1 MDTNTLVLVQ
11 AIGIFLALFGFWWRL
26 DRKIDAVDTKLSG
39 EIKEVRL
46 ASEAAHKEINEKLN
60 AIEVTQ
66 AIHSERFNTVN
77 ERFNKVDEQFS
88 KVDEQ
93 FNKVDEQFNKV
104 DERFNKVDEQFKTVD
119 ERFNKVD
126 EQFKTVDER
135 FKTVKAQIKSV
146 DDKVDRLREGR

>member
-26 DRKIDAVDTKLSG
+26 SGEMKKLSDDIKNLDTKLSGEIKSLDTKLSGEIKSLDTKLSG

-66 AIHSERFNTVN
+66 ARHSERFNTVN
-77 ERFNKVDEQFS
+77 ERFNKVDEQF
-88 KVDEQ
+88 
-93 FNKVDEQFNKV
+93 
-104 DERFNKVDEQFKTVD
+104 
-119 ERFNKVD
+119 
-126 EQFKTVDER
+126 
-135 FKTVKAQIKSV
+135 KTVKAQVKSL
-146 DDKVDRLREGR
+146 DDKADRLREAK

>member
-39 EIKEVRL
+39 EIKEVRQ

-66 AIHSERFNTVN
+66 AIHSERFNTIN
-77 ERFNKVDEQFS
+77 ERFNKVDER
-88 KVDEQ
+88 
-93 FNKVDEQFNKV
+93 FNKV
-104 DERFNKVDEQFKTVD
+104 DERFNKVDEQFKTV
-119 ERFNKVD
+119 
-126 EQFKTVDER
+126 
-135 FKTVKAQIKSV
+135 KAQVKSL
-146 DDKVDRLREGR
+146 DDKVDRLREGK

>member
-39 EIKEVRL
+39 EIKEVRQ

-66 AIHSERFNTVN
+66 AIHSERFNTIN
-77 ERFNKVDEQFS
+77 ER
-88 KVDEQ
+88 
-93 FNKVDEQFNKV
+93 FNKV
-104 DERFNKVDEQFKTVD
+104 DERFNKVDEQFKTV
-119 ERFNKVD
+119 
-126 EQFKTVDER
+126 
-135 FKTVKAQIKSV
+135 KAQVKSL
-146 DDKVDRLREGR
+146 DDKVDRLREGK

>member
-26 DRKIDAVDTKLSG
+26 SGEMKKLSDDIKNLDTKLSGEIKSLDTKLSG

-66 AIHSERFNTVN
+66 ARHSERFNTVN
-77 ERFNKVDEQFS
+77 ERFNKVDEQF
-88 KVDEQ
+88 
-93 FNKVDEQFNKV
+93 
-104 DERFNKVDEQFKTVD
+104 
-119 ERFNKVD
+119 
-126 EQFKTVDER
+126 
-135 FKTVKAQIKSV
+135 KTVKAQVKSL
-146 DDKVDRLREGR
+146 DDKADRLREGK

>member
-26 DRKIDAVDTKLSG
+26 SGEMKKLSDDIKNLDTKLSGEIKSLDTKLSG

-66 AIHSERFNTVN
+66 ARHSERFNTVN
-77 ERFNKVDEQFS
+77 ERFNKVDEQF
-88 KVDEQ
+88 
-93 FNKVDEQFNKV
+93 
-104 DERFNKVDEQFKTVD
+104 
-119 ERFNKVD
+119 
-126 EQFKTVDER
+126 
-135 FKTVKAQIKSV
+135 KTVKAQVKSL
-146 DDKVDRLREGR
+146 DDKADRLREDN